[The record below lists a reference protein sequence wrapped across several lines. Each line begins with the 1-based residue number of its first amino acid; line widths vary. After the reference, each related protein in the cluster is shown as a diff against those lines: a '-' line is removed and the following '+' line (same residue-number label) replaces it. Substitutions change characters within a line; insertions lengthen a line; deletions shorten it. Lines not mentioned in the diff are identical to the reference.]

1 MDYTLVASFLL
12 LFMFFIS
19 GINKVKT
26 FKATVKSFSKRVP
39 VPFPS
44 FIIFLVIILEI
55 FAPLVIVT
63 HKFLENNNK
72 SNKMIRMLSIFSTLC
87 LILFTILAT
96 LLYHPLKI
104 NKPYMKNIPFYSN
117 MSVTG
122 GLILL
127 LLNHK
132 LK

>member
-1 MDYTLVASFLL
+1 MDYILVATFLL

-26 FKATVKSFSKRVP
+26 FNATVKSFSKRVP
-39 VPFPS
+39 APFLP
-44 FIIFLVIILEI
+44 FIIFLVILLEL
-55 FAPLVIVT
+55 FAPLIIVT
-63 HKFLENNNK
+63 HKILDHNNK
-72 SNKMIRMLSIFSTLC
+72 SNRMIRMLSVFSTVC
-87 LILFTILAT
+87 LIVFTILAT

-127 LLNHK
+127 LLTHN

>member
-1 MDYTLVASFLL
+1 MDYIVVASFLL

-19 GINKVKT
+19 GVNKVKT
-26 FKATVKSFSKRVP
+26 FNATVKSFSKRVP

-44 FIIFLVIILEI
+44 FIIFLVIILEVFGPI
-55 FAPLVIVT
+55 VIVT
-63 HKFLENNNK
+63 HKFLNHNNK
-72 SNKMIRMLSIFSTLC
+72 SNNLFEMISMFSTIC
-87 LILFTILAT
+87 LIVFTLLAT

-104 NKPYMKNIPFYSN
+104 NKPYMKNVPFYSN

-127 LLNHK
+127 LLTHK